1 MEKIVGKTATVY
13 VSIPPKRSG
22 ARQSHHDGAGRFTE
36 FDAVSDEEERIP
48 VDETVEVVE
57 VVGDCLI
64 VKRKEA

>member
-1 MEKIVGKTATVY
+1 MTA
-13 VSIPPKRSG
+13 
-22 ARQSHHDGAGRFTE
+22 QGRFTE

>member
-1 MEKIVGKTATVY
+1 MTA
-13 VSIPPKRSG
+13 
-22 ARQSHHDGAGRFTE
+22 QGRFTE
-36 FDAVSDEEERIP
+36 LDAVSDEEERIP